1 MIDTLTKSLDERPE
15 VEAEREADTPPRAEG
30 LPQRIAE
37 AIREKILTGALA
49 PGQRVPERVLTEA
62 FKVSRTPLREALR
75 MLTADGLLILEPN
88 RGAVVAAHSEAV
100 IRGSIEFVE
109 LIESAAG
116 ALACERATDREI
128 RDVAALTCEMK
139 AAFLRGDRIGYY
151 RLNSQVHRAIVA
163 AAHNTVIQRQH
174 EIVNARLYRI
184 RFMPNAR
191 QERWQAAMAEH
202 EAIVEALMA
211 RDAPRLSKILRE
223 HLSHAWRRFGYDPQ
237 GGG

>member
-1 MIDTLTKSLDERPE
+1 MSDSLAGPLERRS
-15 VEAEREADTPPRAEG
+15 EAESEEEARAASRPEG

-37 AIREKILTGALA
+37 AIREKILTGALE
-49 PGQRVPERVLTEA
+49 PGQRVPERVLTEE
-62 FKVSRTPLREALR
+62 FKVSRTPLREAMR
-75 MLTADGLLILEPN
+75 MLTADGLLTLEPN
-88 RGAVVAAHSEAV
+88 RGAVVAAHSDAV

-116 ALACERATDREI
+116 ALACERATDEEI
-128 RDVAALTCEMK
+128 RDVAALTYEMK
-139 AAFLRGDRIGYY
+139 AAFLRGDRIEYY
-151 RLNSQVHRAIVA
+151 RLNSRIHRAIVA
-163 AAHNTVIQRQH
+163 ASHNRVIQRQH

-184 RFMPNAR
+184 RFMPNAK

-223 HLSHAWRRFGYDPQ
+223 HLSHAWRRFGFDPQ
-237 GGG
+237 GMT